1 MRVDPK
7 TKEVLDMWEFQ
18 VLKNWAYSRR
28 TFVLVSV
35 GEGGGEQREWRKG
48 AGGSRGTRGGDVG
61 KGEVVNG
68 VDGAEEP
75 GEGLG

>member
-35 GEGGGEQREWRKG
+35 GEGR
-48 AGGSRGTRGGDVG
+48 GSRGSGG
-61 KGEVVNG
+61 KGLE
-68 VDGAEEP
+68 GAEEP
-75 GEGLG
+75 GEEMEERGRE